1 MTNSLNRRNFLRG
14 SAVVGAS
21 TLAAPAIAGG
31 HGTTLKMQAA
41 WGGGIFLENAN
52 SYVQRVNEMS
62 GGSLTIELLP
72 VNSVVKTSQMQD
84 AVHRGVLDAA
94 HYVPAYWYSKSKAA
108 SLFGTGPCFGW
119 SSQEVLGWI
128 YYGGGQELF
137 DELMASL
144 GLNVVSFFNSAM
156 PAQPM
161 GWFKEE
167 IKDSSQMKGLKYR
180 TVGLAADV
188 LLEMGMSVVQLPGGE
203 IQPAMKSGL
212 IDAAEFNNPTSD
224 RDFGMQDV
232 SKHYH
237 LGSFHQSQEFFEVTF
252 NKKKFDAL
260 ADEQKAILKYASEAE
275 NSNFYWH
282 NTNRYANDLDTLRNE
297 QGVNVYRTPD
307 SVMADQLKAWDIVVD
322 RISGEDEFFAKVVDS
337 QKAYAKRV
345 MGYLNLNQPDYRRS
359 KISIAV
365 SSIRMPKERALL
377 NWIHSIES
385 LSQWVGKAFG
395 WCILILTLS
404 VSYEVFVR
412 YVLNSPTVWA
422 FDMMVQM
429 YGALFLMAGAYTLAQ
444 DAHVRGDVLYRLF
457 SVRWQARVDFLL
469 YIIFFFPGM
478 IALFWYGWE
487 IASDSWRYKEVSWN
501 SPARIQIYFF
511 KTLIPVAGVLLM
523 IQGLAEMARCWIAMK
538 TGKWPER
545 IADVK
550 ETEDLLIDGD
560 TN

>member
-1 MTNSLNRRNFLRG
+1 MTNSLNRRKFLRG

-21 TLAAPAIAGG
+21 ALAAPAVAGG

-52 SYVQRVNEMS
+52 SYVNRVNEMS

-72 VNSVVKTSQMQD
+72 VDSVVKTSQMQD

-137 DELMASL
+137 DELMGSL

-167 IKDSSQMKGLKYR
+167 IKDSAQMKGLKYR

-260 ADEQKAILKYASEAE
+260 ADEQKAILRYASEAE

-282 NTNRYANDLDTLRNE
+282 NTNRYADDLDTLRNE

-307 SVMADQLKAWDIVVD
+307 SVMAEQLKAWDIVVD
-322 RISGEDEFFAKVVDS
+322 RISSEDAFFAKVVDS

-345 MGYLNLNQPDYRRS
+345 MGYLNLNQPDY
-359 KISIAV
+359 KMAY
-365 SSIRMPKERALL
+365 
-377 NWIHSIES
+377 NHY
-385 LSQWVGKAFG
+385 FG
-395 WCILILTLS
+395 
-404 VSYEVFVR
+404 
-412 YVLNSPTVWA
+412 
-422 FDMMVQM
+422 
-429 YGALFLMAGAYTLAQ
+429 
-444 DAHVRGDVLYRLF
+444 
-457 SVRWQARVDFLL
+457 
-469 YIIFFFPGM
+469 
-478 IALFWYGWE
+478 
-487 IASDSWRYKEVSWN
+487 
-501 SPARIQIYFF
+501 
-511 KTLIPVAGVLLM
+511 
-523 IQGLAEMARCWIAMK
+523 
-538 TGKWPER
+538 
-545 IADVK
+545 
-550 ETEDLLIDGD
+550 
-560 TN
+560 